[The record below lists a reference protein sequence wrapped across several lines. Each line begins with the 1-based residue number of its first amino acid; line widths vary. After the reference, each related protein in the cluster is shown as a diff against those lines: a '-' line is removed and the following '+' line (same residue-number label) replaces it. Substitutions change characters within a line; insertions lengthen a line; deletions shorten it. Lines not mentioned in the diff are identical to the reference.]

1 MLAVPMGFLL
11 FIIQCAATATVYG
24 HSSSDR
30 ALGHSAISPLTC
42 RYPLAQWPPESQT
55 DQDLSNGYSTSASG
69 PAKPPYSAARRA
81 QQAPLAMRG
90 VVLAA
95 ALAAV
100 FAGVRAETAIELN
113 GSNGYIAMDDLVRR

>member
-1 MLAVPMGFLL
+1 MPWACEAV
-11 FIIQCAATATVYG
+11 
-24 HSSSDR
+24 
-30 ALGHSAISPLTC
+30 SAILRAISSPAVLS
-42 RYPLAQWPPESQT
+42 PPAHLPTPARSRLRSGRHRARQ
-55 DQDLSNGYSTSASG
+55 DQDLSNGYYTSASG